1 MILTITLNP
10 SIDIR
15 YNLAH
20 FNLGEIHRALECE
33 KTAGG
38 KGLNVARVINK
49 LGTDVLTT
57 GFLGGKLG
65 EDLAGKLNNQG
76 IKNDFEKIQG
86 ETRNCINI
94 LYEQMSTEVLESGPV
109 ILEEEWENFKK
120 KFKNLTEQYK
130 FISASGSLPSGLKSS
145 SYCELIKIAEENGC
159 KFFLDISGQP
169 LKESLAYPPYFIKPN
184 LEELEKLTGKSL
196 KNMDEIIA
204 EAKKLNSSGVNIV
217 AVILGA
223 KGSLIATENKVFIA
237 KIPKVEILNTVDC
250 GDSFVAGFITGIS
263 KNMPLTEAFKLAIGC
278 SISNALL
285 PGTGSIDIDTVN
297 ELMKKI
303 EITIKE

>member
-20 FNLGEIHRALECE
+20 FNLGEVHRALECE

-86 ETRNCINI
+86 AKHLKYCIQ
-94 LYEQMSTEVLESGPV
+94 L
-109 ILEEEWENFKK
+109 
-120 KFKNLTEQYK
+120 
-130 FISASGSLPSGLKSS
+130 
-145 SYCELIKIAEENGC
+145 LI
-159 KFFLDISGQP
+159 
-169 LKESLAYPPYFIKPN
+169 
-184 LEELEKLTGKSL
+184 
-196 KNMDEIIA
+196 
-204 EAKKLNSSGVNIV
+204 
-217 AVILGA
+217 
-223 KGSLIATENKVFIA
+223 
-237 KIPKVEILNTVDC
+237 
-250 GDSFVAGFITGIS
+250 
-263 KNMPLTEAFKLAIGC
+263 
-278 SISNALL
+278 
-285 PGTGSIDIDTVN
+285 
-297 ELMKKI
+297 
-303 EITIKE
+303 